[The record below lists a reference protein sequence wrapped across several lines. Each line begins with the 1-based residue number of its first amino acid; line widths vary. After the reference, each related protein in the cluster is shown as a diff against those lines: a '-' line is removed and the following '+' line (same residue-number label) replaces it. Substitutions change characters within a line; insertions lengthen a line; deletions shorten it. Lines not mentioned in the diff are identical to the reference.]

1 MRYLL
6 EMYDIIL
13 SKPHLLT
20 QKFDGNDI
28 LFLIELGLINDIN
41 IQGHGDLSTIMADH
55 KKSPFIFNCLVDLMN
70 DQEVG
75 AMIEFV
81 ERFKLKKKNEK
92 KDGGNEK
99 KDGGNEKK
107 EGNRPIIV
115 YLIDQPGNGGR
126 MTSRNDVI
134 TIVDEEVIVEEY
146 EKNGRRRKESKKT
159 ETISLV

>member
-75 AMIEFV
+75 AMIKFLEG
-81 ERFKLKKKNEK
+81 FKLKKKNEK

-99 KDGGNEKK
+99 KDDGNK
-107 EGNRPIIV
+107 PILV
-115 YLIDQPGNGGR
+115 DLIDQPGNGQR
-126 MTSRNDVI
+126 MTAMNNVI

-146 EKNGRRRKESKKT
+146 EKNGRRRKKSKKT
-159 ETISLV
+159 ETISLVQCIYI